1 MDPTD
6 DPTSP
11 TSSPALPTRNGG
23 TSGGS
28 GGAGGIDFNQFHP
41 SNEGLTQLDIWRVLA
56 NILMYIGYGAAFL
69 AFLIGLI
76 MWGFGHKI
84 GGRHVLDEGKT
95 TIIRAIAVG
104 MILGSAGA
112 IWTWVVAQ

>member
-1 MDPTD
+1 MDPTI
-6 DPTSP
+6 DPAGP
-11 TSSPALPTRNGG
+11 TSSPALPTRDGG

-28 GGAGGIDFNQFHP
+28 GGIDFNRFHP
-41 SNEGLTQLDIWRVLA
+41 SNEGLTQLDIWRVIA
-56 NILMYIGYGAAFL
+56 NILLYIGYGGAFL

-76 MWGFGHKI
+76 MWGVGHKV

-95 TIIRAIAVG
+95 TILRAIVVG
-104 MILGSAGA
+104 MILGSVGA

>member
-6 DPTSP
+6 DPAGP

-28 GGAGGIDFNQFHP
+28 GGAGGIEFNQFHP
-41 SNEGLTQLDIWRVLA
+41 SNDGLTQLDIWRVLA

-112 IWTWVVAQ
+112 IWTWVVSQ

>member
-1 MDPTD
+1 MAPTD
-6 DPTSP
+6 DPAGP
-11 TSSPALPTRNGG
+11 TSSPALPTREGG
-23 TSGGS
+23 TG

-41 SNEGLTQLDIWRVLA
+41 SNEGLTQLDIWRVIA
-56 NILMYIGYGAAFL
+56 NILLYIGYGGAFL

-76 MWGFGHKI
+76 MWGVGHKV

-95 TIIRAIAVG
+95 TILRAIVVG
-104 MILGSAGA
+104 MILGSVGA